1 MTTTAHDAVT
11 AVEHSIAL
19 LTYELGVMAPTT
31 PLAALGERIHSLQ
44 RALARVEVL
53 TAMHPDLA
61 LDDGLP
67 AGSMPADELAAAL
80 AQETELEELVTFRP
94 VPTTVT
100 LAVRGV
106 GAHPPQDVR
115 DIAAAL
121 DGVVVTVV
129 PASGADDGA
138 YVAEIGALLAD
149 AVLTATTD
157 DWALDELRLTRRP
170 DDVDHDH
177 DDELDGTW

>member
-1 MTTTAHDAVT
+1 MPTTAYAAVS
-11 AVEHSIAL
+11 AVHHSIAL
-19 LTYELGVMAPTT
+19 LTYELGVMAPST
-31 PLAALGERIHSLQ
+31 PLATFGDRIHSLQ

-53 TAMHPDLA
+53 TAMHPDLT
-61 LDDGLP
+61 LEDGLP
-67 AGSMPADELAAAL
+67 PGSMPADELAAVL
-80 AQETELEELVTFRP
+80 AQENELEDLVAFRP
-94 VPTTVT
+94 APTTVT

-106 GAHPPQDVR
+106 GTDLPQDVR

-121 DGVVVTVV
+121 AGAVVAVV

-157 DWALDELRLTRRP
+157 DWAFDQVELARLALDW
-170 DDVDHDH
+170 DDVD
-177 DDELDGTW
+177 GTESTW